1 MSQFIKDIK
10 EKKYQNIHN
19 LQVKTR
25 CKKYNVSLIPAS
37 LSILIIMKFIKANKK
52 VF

>member
-19 LQVKTR
+19 LQVKTG
-25 CKKYNVSLIPAS
+25 CKKHVSLIPAS
-37 LSILIIMKFIKANKK
+37 LSILIITKFIKANNN